1 MRFDLFKDNIQL
13 SDDSECSIVIDYVN
27 KLFPVEKAAW
37 VALTE
42 TINSIDDGDLGYLFG
57 YPLVDKISSKLKE
70 VVGYINSSYNTPEEK
85 VAAFNNIAYYMLNYK
100 YPIFREKLIILLKQE
115 SNQYYYMITDGE
127 IKDYIFEFD
136 DYSIIT
142 NGILMFSYS
151 KEKMNAGFSTLI
163 IHKKEFLEKIN

>member
-13 SDDSECSIVIDYVN
+13 SDDSECSIVIDYVSM
-27 KLFPVEKAAW
+27 LFPVEKAAW

-85 VAAFNNIAYYMLNYK
+85 VAAFNNIAYYMLNHK
-100 YPIFREKLIILLKQE
+100 YPIFREKLIILLKQV

-151 KEKMNAGFSTLI
+151 KEKMNAGFSTVI